1 MLFKWDRNIKPP
13 SHQASPN
20 KWPTDSP
27 QKRRASS
34 VPQLVKYEER
44 GPNHCPKAVATDIQE
59 IWGFPVNFPLNQS
72 IETWNHMKP
81 MPMQNLDR
89 WLQAER
95 P

>member
-44 GPNHCPKAVATDIQE
+44 APNHCPKAVATDIQWIGLRE
-59 IWGFPVNFPLNQS
+59 NLQETIDFP
-72 IETWNHMKP
+72 MKYGVF
-81 MPMQNLDR
+81 L
-89 WLQAER
+89 
-95 P
+95 